1 MLEKF
6 KEELEKILNEDP
18 FGLLISK
25 PKISSIS
32 SDDRFEESF
41 LEINNFFKEN
51 QREPKAYGI
60 SIVEYKLYSRL
71 KAIREDEEKI
81 KMLSKLD
88 KYGLICAKKKEIK
101 TIDDIFE
108 NDDLGIFESDKND
121 IFNLKNIPKERAEA
135 EFIARRKPCK
145 NFEEFTEKFIQCHK
159 EIKDNKRKL
168 LPFHRDYEMEKGMF
182 FVLKGMLVYLAE
194 VGEKIKDEHGK
205 FDARLRAIFE
215 NGTESDLLLRSL
227 GKALFKDGRR
237 VSELSENSLK
247 NFYNITK
254 DDQETGYIYVVK
266 SLSDKQE
273 IKSIKNLYKI
283 GFSKISVEERIKNS
297 TQDPTYL
304 MASVKIVTAF
314 KCFNMNPQKLEQL
327 LHTFFGSSCLN
338 VDVFDNE
345 GRRHIPREWF
355 IAPLEIIE
363 QAIHFVLS
371 GEIVHYRYNLE
382 KEEIIQR

>member
-60 SIVEYKLYSRL
+60 SVIEYKLYSRL

-88 KYGLICAKKKEIK
+88 KYGLISAKKKEIK

-159 EIKDNKRKL
+159 EIKYNKRKL

-205 FDARLRAIFE
+205 WDARLRAIFE

-237 VSELSENSLK
+237 VSELSENSLN

-304 MASVKIVTAF
+304 MASVKIVTVF

-327 LHTFFGSSCLN
+327 LHNFFGSSCLN

-371 GEIVHYRYNLE
+371 GEIVHYRYDLE
-382 KEEIIQR
+382 KEEIFQR

>member
-60 SIVEYKLYSRL
+60 SVIEYKLYSRL

-88 KYGLICAKKKEIK
+88 KYGLIRAKKKEIK

-304 MASVKIVTAF
+304 MASVKIVTVF

-327 LHTFFGSSCLN
+327 LHNFFGSSCLN

-371 GEIVHYRYNLE
+371 GEIVHYRYDLE
-382 KEEIIQR
+382 KEEIVQR

>member
-1 MLEKF
+1 MLKKF

-18 FGLLISK
+18 FSLLISK

-32 SDDRFEESF
+32 SDDRFEKSF

-60 SIVEYKLYSRL
+60 SIIEYKLYSRL
-71 KAIREDEEKI
+71 KAIREDEEKM

-88 KYGLICAKKKEIK
+88 KYGLISAKKKEIK

-371 GEIVHYRYNLE
+371 GEIVHYRYDLE
-382 KEEIIQR
+382 KEEIVQR